1 VHTLMDTPTGV
12 FTVTTESSTYVVDLD
27 LMIVT
32 RIPGVHDR
40 EVATMR
46 HDGQPMRLLGL
57 DDCTVGRSLIMFVD
71 LRIPGIPWTL
81 RASTPVHLIEAM
93 AARAVVAGDRQ

>member
-1 VHTLMDTPTGV
+1 MYTLMDTPTGV
-12 FTVTTESSTYVVDLD
+12 YRVTTESSTYVVDLD

-32 RIPGVHDR
+32 RIPGVHNR

-57 DDCTVGRSLIMFVD
+57 DDCTVGRSLVMFVD
-71 LRIPGIPWTL
+71 LRIPGVPWTL
-81 RASTPVHLIEAM
+81 RVSTAVRSINAV
-93 AARAVVAGDRQ
+93 AARAVVGGDRR